1 MSFRAVQFCI
11 LARMTK
17 IDALQHA
24 MALVFS
30 ATSLPCCYFSLVFI
44 VSRPAKVLCNPL
56 SLSEIMYA
64 ILAREF
70 SLRGARTSMLVPI
83 RTLCRLAFNVHVRP
97 PPDDFSS
104 FSFFAFYSFLL
115 IRSLNQVV
123 LLCTTLSLSPS
134 LHPLLSLFPSFFLCP
149 PTVLR
154 PFHTRRSRC
163 PLDAQSEEQH
173 QYAKLKV
180 LLLQSSGLRKQLEAT
195 FRKFL
200 PVFLY
205 QAFLVVRSTWRHQI
219 QQSDTDTNIEIQE
232 ESLPALGSSLEILD
246 VT

>member
-64 ILAREF
+64 ILVRGF

-83 RTLCRLAFNVHVRP
+83 RTLCRLAFNVNVRP

-115 IRSLNQVV
+115 IRSLNQVI
-123 LLCTTLSLSPS
+123 LLCTTLSLPLPPS
-134 LHPLLSLFPSFFLCP
+134 ASFFVSFFLS
-149 PTVLR
+149 L
-154 PFHTRRSRC
+154 
-163 PLDAQSEEQH
+163 
-173 QYAKLKV
+173 
-180 LLLQSSGLRKQLEAT
+180 SSDST
-195 FRKFL
+195 SSFS
-200 PVFLY
+200 Y
-205 QAFLVVRSTWRHQI
+205 QAI
-219 QQSDTDTNIEIQE
+219 
-232 ESLPALGSSLEILD
+232 SLP
-246 VT
+246 T